1 MQCSVRKG
9 RRPKKQGKYE
19 AENNPKYL
27 TLLQAIKVALFRLL
41 VVRCKTGLKL
51 LPKTHPAL
59 LRFDE
64 FSKTSVFP
72 ENFEKECCAQCLQ
85 ILDNPVEA
93 TYQHYFYVLCT
104 FRERCNWQWSGAIV
118 GSFRRITFF
127 GKDIHEWACRSWPNS
142 WFNEMGLVISL
153 RWIIIN
159 T

>member
-9 RRPKKQGKYE
+9 RRPKKQIKYE

-41 VVRCKTGLKL
+41 VVRCKTGLNL

-72 ENFEKECCAQCLQ
+72 ENLEKECCAQCPFKFWTTLWKLLTN
-85 ILDNPVEA
+85 ITLM
-93 TYQHYFYVLCT
+93 FYVP
-104 FRERCNWQWSGAIV
+104 SGK
-118 GSFRRITFF
+118 G
-127 GKDIHEWACRSWPNS
+127 
-142 WFNEMGLVISL
+142 VIDSGQGPL
-153 RWIIIN
+153 
-159 T
+159 